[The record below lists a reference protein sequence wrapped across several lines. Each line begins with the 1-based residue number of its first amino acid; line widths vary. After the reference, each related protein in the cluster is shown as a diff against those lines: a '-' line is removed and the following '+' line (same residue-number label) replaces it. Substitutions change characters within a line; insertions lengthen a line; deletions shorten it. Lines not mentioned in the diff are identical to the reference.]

1 MARTVITVIENHPNC
16 PLDLLEEPLRQCH
29 LEIVR
34 PYYGDAIPVAS
45 DVGDGMIV
53 LGGYQ
58 NAQADDDCPWLPR
71 VRALMAACVEE
82 SIPLLGICLGAQL
95 LALACGG
102 RLDRDAEA
110 GLEAGVAAV
119 QWSADAASDELFRR
133 IAAACDP
140 LLVPTMHFDAVSE
153 LPPGATLLGS
163 SELYRNQAFR
173 VGDRAWGVQ
182 FHPEASFGT
191 FRAWATDAA
200 MQESISPSRFLAE
213 YKDREPQIEASARMV
228 GTAFRSVVVANSA

>member
-1 MARTVITVIENHPNC
+1 MARIVITVIENHPNC

-34 PYYGDAIPVAS
+34 PYYGDAIPAAS

-71 VRALMAACVEE
+71 LRALMAACVDEA
-82 SIPLLGICLGAQL
+82 IPLLGICLGAQL

-102 RLDRDAEA
+102 RLDRDAKA

-119 QWSADAASDELFRR
+119 QWSASAASDPLFRR
-133 IAAACDP
+133 IAASCDP
-140 LLVPTMHFDAVSE
+140 LLAPTMHFDAISE

-163 SELYRNQAFR
+163 SVLYQNQAFR

-182 FHPEASFGT
+182 FHPEASYGA

-200 MQESISPSRFLAE
+200 MQESISPSRFLE
-213 YKDREPQIEASARMV
+213 QYLEREPQIEATARMV
-228 GTAFRSVVVANSA
+228 GSSFRSVVLAASA